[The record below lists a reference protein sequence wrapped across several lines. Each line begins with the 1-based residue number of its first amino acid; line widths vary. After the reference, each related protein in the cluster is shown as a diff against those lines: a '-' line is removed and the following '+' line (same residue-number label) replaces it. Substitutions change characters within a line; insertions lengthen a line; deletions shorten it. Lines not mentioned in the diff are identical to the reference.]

1 MVQPTAHAVGYFLA
15 PLTGLNANPM
25 SKVTLSNYRVLFDRQ
40 HKGYRAS
47 VATAALKGSRLQLVF
62 MYASDGKRG
71 LPQHTS
77 FSDDLGKTWSSPTLF
92 GPPMSN
98 PDLQH
103 QGVML
108 VGYTHSGTL
117 IVSGFFAERGIRT
130 DDENEQYFED
140 VAWRPTDVII
150 GRQESGQA
158 EISFTKIPTGTFL
171 GEQFAER
178 GTVLESGRIMLPI
191 WGSKNRGDNWGCG
204 VLLSDDDGRT
214 WRFRRV
220 GLESDLKIRKQPK
233 VPAGYNEQT
242 FFELPVQPPAPPGD
256 TSNARSTSQTNAS
269 RTRLI
274 SIIRGREHLG
284 AIDDQLDETWFFRS
298 VSDDGGETWSKP
310 EPTNLAGTGATPVGL
325 VFPDGSLLQACR
337 IPHRAAAT
345 VGLTLPDPAAMPYGL
360 HFARSRDEGRTWT
373 TDHLVQRDPSGRVF
387 DNYYNVMNGQFVQLA
402 ETKWMYTF
410 GHFEYVADR
419 HRVLSID
426 VEWKS

>member
-1 MVQPTAHAVGYFLA
+1 
-15 PLTGLNANPM
+15 M
-25 SKVTLSNYRVLFDRQ
+25 SSIKLSNYRVLFDRQ
-40 HKGYRAS
+40 HEGYRAS
-47 VATAALKGSRLQLVF
+47 VATAAMKGSRLQLTF

-77 FSDDLGKTWSSPTLF
+77 FSDDLGKTWSPPVLF

-108 VGYTHSGTL
+108 VGYTQKGTL
-117 IVSGFFAERGIRT
+117 ITSGFFAEKGIRT

-150 GRQESGQA
+150 GRQESGQS
-158 EISFTKIPTGTFL
+158 EISYTKIPTGTFL

-178 GTVLESGRIMLPI
+178 GTILKSGRIMLPI

-242 FFELPVQPPAPPGD
+242 FFELPSG
-256 TSNARSTSQTNAS
+256 
-269 RTRLI
+269 RLI
-274 SIIRGREHLG
+274 SLIRGREHLAG
-284 AIDDQLDETWFFRS
+284 TDEHLDETWFSRS
-298 VSDDGGETWSKP
+298 VSDDSGESWSKP
-310 EPTNLAGTGATPVGL
+310 ELTNLAGTGATPGGL
-325 VFPDGSLLQACR
+325 VLPDGSMLQACR
-337 IPHRAAAT
+337 IPHRAT
-345 VGLTLPDPAAMPYGL
+345 TLGMHLPDPSAMPYGL

-373 TDHLVQRDPSGRVF
+373 TDHLVQKDPSGRIF
-387 DNYYNVMNGQFVQLA
+387 DNYYNVMNGQFLKIG
-402 ETKWMYTF
+402 ENKWMYTF

-426 VEWKS
+426 VEWS